1 MEVTWRCKRRSSVGR
16 RKKEAVSGVSPLSS
30 DPWPISLHLMGATC
44 SLSSPP
50 YPWIRQLQP
59 FSLSTWWVPVPL
71 HHLCAQSK
79 QTEGRAAYPPVAVS
93 SHAFTSIIIITESL
107 LGKYH
112 VDITVPCIVPFI
124 CLAFHVRNHDD
135 YLLTSYYHN
144 KHYFFGSVNSG
155 RSLEADICTVR
166 TLQWGSAQGPP
177 DSTRCR
183 QDLRAILMIGTP
195 SSQSWTQVSTSV

>member
-1 MEVTWRCKRRSSVGR
+1 MEVTWRYKRRSSVGR

-59 FSLSTWWVPVPL
+59 FSLNTWWVPVPL

-93 SHAFTSIIIITESL
+93 SHAFISIIIITEYL

-112 VDITVPCIVPFI
+112 VGITLLCIVPFI
-124 CLAFHVRNHDD
+124 CLAFHVRDHDD

-144 KHYFFGSVNSG
+144 KHII
-155 RSLEADICTVR
+155 SLIK
-166 TLQWGSAQGPP
+166 
-177 DSTRCR
+177 
-183 QDLRAILMIGTP
+183 
-195 SSQSWTQVSTSV
+195 WTQDPPWTQTFAQSGHYSEVVPKVPQTAHGADGICMPFWWLGHPQASLGLR